1 MNDKV
6 ETNQSDPE
14 LCSFILLKFG
24 YDNQYILPI
33 EDALAMIR
41 SLAKS
46 QRYVDDYNKPNRVDK
61 KINDISIGFMS
72 QLDINKMV
80 VEAALQPTQSD

>member
-24 YDNQYILPI
+24 YDNQYILPV

-41 SLAKS
+41 SLAIS
-46 QRYVDDYNKPNRVDK
+46 RRYSDSSSRTRRVSNKIDD
-61 KINDISIGFMS
+61 ITIGFLS
-72 QLDINKMV
+72 QMDINQMA
-80 VEAALQPTQSD
+80 VEDGLTK

>member
-1 MNDKV
+1 MNNKV
-6 ETNQSDPE
+6 ENNQSDPE

-46 QRYVDDYNKPNRVDK
+46 RKMIDDYNKPNKVSN
-61 KINDISIGFMS
+61 KINDITIGFLS
-72 QLDINKMV
+72 QVDINAIN
-80 VEAALQPTQSD
+80 VEAALQKTET

>member
-1 MNDKV
+1 MINKV
-6 ETNQSDPE
+6 VNNQSDPE

-46 QRYVDDYNKPNRVDK
+46 QRYIDDYGKPK
-61 KINDISIGFMS
+61 KVATKIADITIGFMT
-72 QLDINKMV
+72 QLDINQIN
-80 VEAALQPTQSD
+80 VEAALQHKDT

>member
-46 QRYVDDYNKPNRVDK
+46 RKMIDDYNKPNKVSN
-61 KINDISIGFMS
+61 KINDITIGFLS
-72 QLDINKMV
+72 QVDINTIN
-80 VEAALQPTQSD
+80 VEAALQPKDE